1 MKIEIKNRWDNSLL
15 FSHDCEEN
23 TLKITLSIA
32 LKASTDLR
40 GANLGGAD
48 LVGANLRDANLH
60 GANLHGANLRGAN
73 LRGANLYGAD
83 LRGANLGGADL
94 RGGANLRDAN
104 LYGANLYGANLGGA
118 NLGGAGLG
126 GADLRGA
133 NLHGA
138 GLGGEKLVGNRSF
151 IQIGPIGSRGDFLL
165 AFITDAGVKIR
176 AGCFFGSRD
185 EFELMV
191 DESHGNG
198 DHGNE
203 YRAALTF
210 IDAHAAIWTPKS

>member
-32 LKASTDLR
+32 LKASTDLY
-40 GANLGGAD
+40 GAD
-48 LVGANLRDANLH
+48 LGGANLRDVNLRDADLVGVNLR
-60 GANLHGANLRGAN
+60 GANLYGADLYGANLRGAN

-104 LYGANLYGANLGGA
+104 LYGANLYDANLGGA
-118 NLGGAGLG
+118 NLG
-126 GADLRGA
+126 
-133 NLHGA
+133 GA